1 MPGKREN
8 AKGHKPQKF
17 KVQLRALKA
26 MDVWLVKKTHLT
38 AFFFVETLALQRTAT
53 KRAPQRRSLFRS
65 FFGKLGQ
72 RAAAGVDV
80 FNSVRPAK
88 KAFPVEVSKL
98 LSGELAK
105 VRAQERQ
112 GAFTV
117 RLKVDVDG
125 KPYRETF
132 LSFQRGQFRD
142 FIVGHRNGFG
152 AGIVGHI
159 GCFFH
164 KKRPRCRRS
173 HTQRTS
179 GADSTTPADKHCGEP
194 LRLEQDGRKTGSE
207 RMRRGRPSGFK
218 GRAARASGVNRFSV
232 GRYDVF
238 GSLPSKS
245 EASQATGRSE
255 TPPFPRASD
264 TRGR

>member
-53 KRAPQRRSLFRS
+53 KRAPQRRCLFRN

-105 VRAQERQ
+105 VRAQERH

-117 RLKVDVDG
+117 WFKVDVDG

-142 FIVGHRNGFG
+142 FVIGHRNGFG

-159 GCFFH
+159 RCFSIR
-164 KKRPRCRRS
+164 KDPVVVDRTRKEPQGPTR
-173 HTQRTS
+173 QRLWTS
-179 GADSTTPADKHCGEP
+179 IAESLCVLSRK
-194 LRLEQDGRKTGSE
+194 DGK
-207 RMRRGRPSGFK
+207 RGRNG
-218 GRAARASGVNRFSV
+218 
-232 GRYDVF
+232 
-238 GSLPSKS
+238 
-245 EASQATGRSE
+245 
-255 TPPFPRASD
+255 
-264 TRGR
+264 